1 MIIEKTQGELPMSV
15 TDLPLAVL
23 RFQYQMARV
32 PFQVMEEQFVARM
45 NPQAPARLFYE
56 RWLGGLDAAAGMVLG
71 DPELEQR
78 GAALAE
84 RSDVLGRAAQLDA
97 TATRPREQAD
107 DELKTKRD
115 RAKQD
120 LNHAR
125 GTKQREVTAARNAAE
140 DRKGTAAEAGAKRRA
155 AAKQQA
161 DEVAAHRTN
170 AAEAAKREGQAKS
183 RAGEE
188 NATKVAESDINDAQA
203 TRGDAATQRT
213 QADQVENLADAEKQ
227 KQKAVRANSS
237 GSEVGRPGSNLRPAE

>member
-45 NPQAPARLFYE
+45 DPQAPARLFYE
-56 RWLGGLDAAAGMVLG
+56 RWLGALDTAAGRVLR
-71 DPELEQR
+71 DPELKQR

-84 RSDVLGRAAQLDA
+84 RSDALGRVAQLDA
-97 TATRPREQAD
+97 TATPQQQQAA

-115 RAKQD
+115 QAKQG

-125 GTKQREVTAARNAAE
+125 ATKQRKVTPARNAAQ
-140 DRKGTAAEAGAKRRA
+140 DRKGTAAEAGAKRT

-161 DEVAAHRTN
+161 DEVAAQRID
-170 AAEAAKREGQAKS
+170 AAEAATREEQATS

-188 NATKVAESDINDAQA
+188 NATKVAESDRNDAQP
-203 TRGDAATQRT
+203 TRSHAATQRA
-213 QADQVENLADAEKQ
+213 QADQVENLADAETQ

-237 GSEVGRPGSNLRPAE
+237 DSEVGRPGSNLRPTD

>member
-32 PFQVMEEQFVARM
+32 PFQLMEEQFVARM
-45 NPQAPARLFYE
+45 DPQAPARSIYE
-56 RWLGGLDAAAGMVLG
+56 RWLGALDAAAGMVLG
-71 DPELEQR
+71 DPELKQR

-84 RSDVLGRAAQLDA
+84 RSDALGRVAQLDA
-97 TATRPREQAD
+97 TATPQQQQAA

-115 RAKQD
+115 QAKQG

-125 GTKQREVTAARNAAE
+125 ATKQRKVTPARNAAQ
-140 DRKGTAAEAGAKRRA
+140 DRKGTAAEAGAKRT

-161 DEVAAHRTN
+161 DEVAAQRID
-170 AAEAAKREGQAKS
+170 AAEAATREEQATS

-188 NATKVAESDINDAQA
+188 NATKVAESDRNDAQP
-203 TRGDAATQRT
+203 TRSHAATQRA
-213 QADQVENLADAEKQ
+213 QADQVENLADAETQ
-227 KQKAVRANSS
+227 KREEQ
-237 GSEVGRPGSNLRPAE
+237 L

>member
-1 MIIEKTQGELPMSV
+1 MSV
-15 TDLPLAVL
+15 TVLPLSVL

-45 NPQAPARLFYE
+45 DPQAPARLFYE
-56 RWLGGLDAAAGMVLG
+56 RWLGALDAAAGMVLG
-71 DPELEQR
+71 DPELKQR

-84 RSDVLGRAAQLDA
+84 RSDALGRVAQLDA
-97 TATRPREQAD
+97 TATRQQEQAA

-115 RAKQD
+115 QAKQG

-125 GTKQREVTAARNAAE
+125 ATKQRKVTAARNAAQ
-140 DRKGTAAEAGAKRRA
+140 DRKGTAAGAGAKRSA

-161 DEVAAHRTN
+161 DEVAAQRIN
-170 AAEAAKREGQAKS
+170 AAEAATREEQATS

-188 NATKVAESDINDAQA
+188 NAAKVAESDDAQA
-203 TRGDAATQRT
+203 TRSDAATQRA

-227 KQKAVRANSS
+227 KREAVRANSS
-237 GSEVGRPGSNLRPAE
+237 DSEVGRPGSNLRPMD